1 MKDFHFKEF
10 SVAQNEGVFRVGTD
24 AVLLGA
30 LSSVEKSKRI
40 LEVGSGS
47 GIISLMLAQ
56 RNKSASILAIDIDEN
71 AARLSQF
78 NFENSPFSAKI
89 SAKNIDFKALSASNK
104 FDLIICNPPYFEV
117 NTQSEKDAVARQ
129 KIHLNFTELI
139 SNAAFHLEE
148 KGLFSVIIPAESG
161 EDFEKLAKDF
171 SLYLERKIIIFGREN
186 LKPKRVILEFTKEKT
201 SPEISEFIIEKS
213 PRKFSDAYLEITKD
227 FHVFK

>member
-10 SVAQNEGVFRVGTD
+10 SVAQNEDVFRVGTD

-129 KIHLNFTELI
+129 KIHLNFSELI

-148 KGLFSVIIPAESG
+148 KGLFSVIIPVESG

-171 SLYLERKIIIFGREN
+171 SLYLDRKIIIFGREN